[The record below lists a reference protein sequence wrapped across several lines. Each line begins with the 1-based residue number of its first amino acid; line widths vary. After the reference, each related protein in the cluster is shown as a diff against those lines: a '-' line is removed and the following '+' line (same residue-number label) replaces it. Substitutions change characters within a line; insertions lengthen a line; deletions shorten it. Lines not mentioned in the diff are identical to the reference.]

1 MNKTQQK
8 ILLADCREVLAL
20 LEENSIDALA
30 TDPPY
35 GISFMNRDWDQEVP
49 GPEYWSAVLRVLK
62 PGAYGLAM
70 CGTRTSHRLGCAL
83 EDSGF
88 EIRDK
93 LGWLYGSGFP
103 KSHNVAL
110 GIDKML
116 GHKNRGRAIPTAST
130 HQASGAK
137 LTSNPVDD
145 YQPKEELSA
154 PWQGFGTALKP
165 AWEDIYLIRKPFKG
179 TVAANVLEHGVGAL
193 NIDACRVGNDEVT
206 INRFKDGMKPF
217 GNGAGHEY
225 ESTQQKGW
233 T

>member
-1 MNKTQQK
+1 MTQQV
-8 ILLADCREVLAL
+8 ILHADCREILDQ

-35 GISFMNRDWDQEVP
+35 GISFMNRDWDQAVP
-49 GPEYWSAVLRVLK
+49 GPEYWTAVLRVLK
-62 PGAYGLAM
+62 PGAYGVVM

-116 GHKNRGRAIPTAST
+116 GHKNRGKAIPTVEGY
-130 HQASGAK
+130 QASDTEKENK
-137 LTSNPVDD
+137 LTSNPVSG
-145 YQPKEELSA
+145 YVAIEEESA
-154 PWQGFGTALKP
+154 SIA
-165 AWEDIYLIRKPFKG
+165 
-179 TVAANVLEHGVGAL
+179 VARIAYWREHA
-193 NIDACRVGNDEVT
+193 
-206 INRFKDGMKPF
+206 K
-217 GNGAGHEY
+217 
-225 ESTQQKGW
+225 
-233 T
+233 